1 MNETNQ
7 TDRFAPLFAEL
18 DRRLAGEAPCVSPL
32 RAGARAAKRRS
43 AKFSP
48 NGTAAPCSI
57 WTTFFSALSSAPPR
71 GLAEPGGNVDRERF
85 LAEVLLPLR
94 RGEKVFTAVRLRFH
108 AAAKCR
114 GDRAEKARRYRGGI
128 LHAPR
133 PCAVLR
139 SLRISGHL
147 PGIAARAH
155 FPPQHAGES
164 ETLFCRMDPDGAG
177 VLRRV
182 RYSGKVHAAPSHTVK
197 KEEAPA
203 ISSSSTAPPGKPD
216 RRCVGDP
223 PPQIGHEP
231 RIHYRGF

>member
-1 MNETNQ
+1 MNNSRLIYLSNFLGSLQ
-7 TDRFAPLFAEL
+7 SHPA
-18 DRRLAGEAPCVSPL
+18 RRKG
-32 RAGARAAKRRS
+32 
-43 AKFSP
+43 
-48 NGTAAPCSI
+48 
-57 WTTFFSALSSAPPR
+57 
-71 GLAEPGGNVDRERF
+71 F
-85 LAEVLLPLR
+85 LP
-94 RGEKVFTAVRLRFH
+94 AVRLRFH

-114 GDRAEKARRYRGGI
+114 GDRAEKARRCRGGI

-164 ETLFCRMDPDGAG
+164 ETLFCRMDPDGTG
-177 VLRRV
+177 VFRRV

-203 ISSSSTAPPGKPD
+203 ISSSSTAPPERAGRALC
-216 RRCVGDP
+216 RRSSSTN
-223 PPQIGHEP
+223 
-231 RIHYRGF
+231 RA